1 MLDCTVPERPPNQGD
16 WCDDAEVHHS
26 HHDGGR
32 DPRDRVRELHPGALD
47 WTEMSRHEQSRKHE
61 RTGKNTEDIGDEDP
75 LTPPGERGEHEEG
88 STDGKTKPSTF
99 TSRQS
104 SWYVCRHSSDSG
116 IAGCSFL

>member
-1 MLDCTVPERPPNQGD
+1 MDGAVRLAVGPTAGFKGWVSLDAR
-16 WCDDAEVHHS
+16 
-26 HHDGGR
+26 
-32 DPRDRVRELHPGALD
+32 GALD
-47 WTEMSRHEQSRKHE
+47 WTEMSRNQQSRKHE
-61 RTGKNTEDIGDEDP
+61 RTRKSAEDIGDQGA